1 MDVEITGFTQSSSW
15 YRERIGQVF
24 EVIEESKDIDGNK
37 VYVVHKGRVV
47 NSYIEAK
54 DCEIVNF
61 FTLEQKLPEPNKD
74 IILING
80 DRTQF
85 ETRTLLHTN
94 LEGKPEL
101 MIKLENTKMF
111 RAKWAKD
118 FDQKTKWKYKTN

>member
-1 MDVEITGFTQSSSW
+1 MDVEIKSFTKPKSW
-15 YRERIGQVF
+15 YRECIGQVY
-24 EVIEESKDIDGNK
+24 EVLEESKNRDGK
-37 VYVVHKGRVV
+37 KIYVVNKGRTLD
-47 NSYIEAK
+47 SYIEAR